1 MTYLNTQSL
10 EMELNYTQ
18 TLQNADKI
26 VVVDATK
33 VEGGKYEELLKQGGK
48 QAFTFTSLRIYLP

>member
-1 MTYLNTQSL
+1 
-10 EMELNYTQ
+10 MELNYTQ